1 MNIPYVMK
9 RCSKCGE
16 WLVASSV
23 NFHKGKK
30 EKYGLKAEC
39 KKCRAE
45 RSKKYREAN
54 KESIA
59 ECNKKYRETHK
70 EAIAKYSKAYSR
82 KRREKKLEEYFIEQR
97 RKELEEKKAK
107 EKDAE
112 AKVTVTEKRCSKC
125 GRILPA
131 EAFYKQK
138 TTKDGLRPYCKEC
151 QKEYAKERYY
161 EHIEKYGW

>member
-39 KKCRAE
+39 KKCRTE
-45 RSKKYREAN
+45 RG
-54 KESIA
+54 
-59 ECNKKYRETHK
+59 KKYRETHK

>member
-9 RCSKCGE
+9 KCSKCGE

-45 RSKKYREAN
+45 HN
-54 KESIA
+54 
-59 ECNKKYRETHK
+59 
-70 EAIAKYSKAYSR
+70 KAYRR

-97 RKELEEKKAK
+97 RKELETKKVK
-107 EKDAE
+107 EEDAE

-131 EAFYKQK
+131 EAFYKHK

-151 QKEYAKERYY
+151 EIKNNKERYY
-161 EHIEKYGW
+161 NHIEKYGW

>member
-1 MNIPYVMK
+1 MNIPYVFRK
-9 RCSKCGE
+9 CTKCGE

-23 NFHKGKK
+23 NFHKAKTG
-30 EKYGLKAEC
+30 KYGLKAEC
-39 KKCRAE
+39 KECI
-45 RSKKYREAN
+45 KKYN
-54 KESIA
+54 KE
-59 ECNKKYRETHK
+59 YRETNKGAIK
-70 EAIAKYSKAYSR
+70 EYNKAYKR

-107 EKDAE
+107 EEDAE

-131 EAFYKQK
+131 EAFYKHK
-138 TTKDGLRPYCKEC
+138 TTKDGLHPYCKEC
-151 QKEYAKERYY
+151 QKERRKERYY